1 MKYLRLIRVK
11 HYFPEMNIMKTDT
24 PSFSRIVLLLSF
36 FVTIVLF
43 YLVNVNTPLLC
54 DDYWI
59 IRVMEIH
66 SDGTYS
72 FTEKMISSFR
82 ELLQSWCHHRNYFP
96 NGRVSD
102 CASATILLIGGKTAF
117 NVLNTL
123 AFVAYLWVFCK
134 LCFHRFTLAG
144 AAILL
149 LTSIIVN
156 PCITGTVF
164 WVCGALNYL
173 WPSIPLAVFLMGVRK
188 LEKEK
193 TLKKRVFVSVCLCS
207 FLCGAFHEGLG
218 CTLGGA
224 MMLYWVIQRSKGNS
238 LPAAYLWMMA
248 CVGLGTLIPLTAPA
262 MWSRLGIRSGGNE
275 ALEITSLV
283 TLKNIVIPTAKNAFF
298 PLLLLSICL
307 IRNWRAYVFS
317 LIGCFISM
325 NIIMVIAVGS
335 KGAWGGAYYFLGL
348 GVGIFVL
355 YSIPQKRLSAKWGLM
370 AAVLTLILMGMY
382 TSDSYNIKRVF
393 DAAVSSECSGNP
405 CSVDLIS
412 MDGECPFVLGRSLP
426 DLCAS
431 PRVVHTFAWY
441 YGKKA
446 CHFGFQYT
454 KPIKGVETA
463 FDGLPKNEIHLRK
476 YSDCIILRLP
486 RGCNIADSIT
496 AQQEGKPTLR
506 MLPSRWGFL
515 SRITASFRNQKLT
528 RCGQFLAGDTYF
540 IVLPEEVADYSSVE
554 IKLRNQGGA
563 GSKSTV
569 DLAPVK

>member
-1 MKYLRLIRVK
+1 
-11 HYFPEMNIMKTDT
+11 MNIMKTDN
-24 PSFSRIVLLLSF
+24 PSLLRIVLLLSL
-36 FVTIVLF
+36 FVTTVLF
-43 YLVNVNTPLLC
+43 YLINVNTPLLC

-66 SDGTYS
+66 SDGTYD

-82 ELLQSWCHHRNYFP
+82 ELLQSWYHHRSCFP
-96 NGRVSD
+96 NGRASD
-102 CASATILLIGGKTAF
+102 CASATILITGGKTAF

-123 AFVAYLWVFCK
+123 VFVVYLWAFCK
-134 LCFHRFTLAG
+134 LCFRRFSLAG

-173 WPSIPLAVFLMGVRK
+173 WPSIPLAVVLMGVRK

-193 TLKKRVFVSVCLCS
+193 TLGKHGFVLVCLCS

-224 MMLYWVIQRSKGNS
+224 MVLYWVIQRSKGNS
-238 LPAAYLWMMA
+238 LPVAYLWMMVI
-248 CVGLGTLIPLTAPA
+248 VGLGTLIPLTAPA
-262 MWSRLGIRSGGNE
+262 MWSRLGVRSGGNE
-275 ALEITSLV
+275 TLEITSLV

-307 IRNWRAYVFS
+307 IRNWRAYASS

-325 NIIMVIAVGS
+325 NLIMVIAVGS

-348 GVGIFVL
+348 GVGIFL
-355 YSIPQKRLSAKWGLM
+355 LQSIPQRMLSAKWGLLT
-370 AAVLTLILMGMY
+370 AVFTLILMGMY
-382 TSDSYNIKRVF
+382 TSDSCKIKRVF
-393 DAAVSSECSGNP
+393 DAAVSSAYAGNP
-405 CSVDLIS
+405 CPVDLIS
-412 MDGECPFVLGRSLP
+412 MNGECPFVLGRSLP
-426 DLCAS
+426 DLCA
-431 PRVVHTFAWY
+431 PPYVVHTFAWY
-441 YGKKA
+441 HGKKA

-454 KPIKGVETA
+454 KPIPGVETA
-463 FDGLPKNEIHLRK
+463 FAELPKNEIHLRK

-496 AQQEGKPTLR
+496 AQQEGRPTLR
-506 MLPSRWGFL
+506 MMPSRWGFL
-515 SRITASFRNQKLT
+515 SRMTASFRNQKLA

-554 IKLRNQGGA
+554 IKLRNQGGGA
-563 GSKSTV
+563 TFTV